1 MLLSKISECHLV
13 NTEDEFRENIIYFTE
28 EFSEKNSKKYNI
40 KISLSFNRDNDMIIK
55 FTKYSKKNSFDLW
68 LKIEREIGYY
78 EFVGYDLDM
87 LGFNQLDFD
96 DIDNSDKYV
105 RKMINNL
112 EKKYKEYI
120 QKYIEYIGENGFIIK
135 SYGGYS
141 SSVIYDKYK
150 QLEIVNIFND
160 YMDENG
166 YDDHRYY
173 DEADFE
179 EYYNK
184 VIENKNNN
192 NSNTKNIVNEI

>member
-1 MLLSKISECHLV
+1 MGTSNFKGTMLLSKISECHLV

-141 SSVIYDKYK
+141 SSVIYDKYE

-173 DEADFE
+173 DE
-179 EYYNK
+179 
-184 VIENKNNN
+184 
-192 NSNTKNIVNEI
+192 